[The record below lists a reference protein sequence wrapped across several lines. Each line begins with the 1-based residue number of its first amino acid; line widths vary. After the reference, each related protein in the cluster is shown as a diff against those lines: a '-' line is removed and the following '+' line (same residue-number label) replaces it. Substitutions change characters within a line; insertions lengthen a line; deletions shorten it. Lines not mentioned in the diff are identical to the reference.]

1 MNGNNFD
8 AANLKTQFGMDSS
21 FKFDFKIE
29 TEDGFILP
37 SKIEKLKNEIS
48 INLGLG
54 IHYFYTLVEER
65 EASWGILQDF
75 ISYTKVG
82 IDKHQ
87 FTNKSISNDRER
99 SNNLSNEFGKMIG
112 IGFMAEYA
120 NSTWFCPLPEK
131 TDKVLTLP
139 QGKLTISR
147 LRKGKGN
154 SWPDYISAPFNPKDN
169 DQNSMGA
176 FYPLEFKG
184 KSEYIKFDSSE
195 FKKWIKQ
202 SKNISFKLKDNNVE
216 KDISTKSWVLAFNYR
231 CSENN
236 KHKEHK
242 NSTLM
247 VYDPEVGNP
256 EIAQPKTAAPIIR
269 EHLARQCRKLG
280 LGYLAPYVLDGI
292 RPDSF
297 ANWPTVYNINNPRF
311 NNRHYIGRFVSWGLN
326 GELFIVPPTNNWFSF
341 SWVDSGF
348 IEFFLRGRTDNNHIH
363 GHIELNA
370 GKRGK
375 DIIIHGNI
383 DNYTQNQIR
392 QFFNDSQNN
401 TFFIGQ
407 DADMIKKCLNTPDN
421 IELDG
426 DIFNTPFEYTDFR
439 NLNSK
444 NSNEENFKGSVQ
456 IIRNG
461 SIIANSNL
469 ILPVKEDFW

>member
-1 MNGNNFD
+1 MINTSFD
-8 AANLKTQFGMDSS
+8 AANLKTQFGMDGS
-21 FKFDFKIE
+21 FKFDFKIKI
-29 TEDGFILP
+29 EDGFILP
-37 SKIEKLKNEIS
+37 EKIKNLKNEVS
-48 INLGLG
+48 VNLGLG
-54 IHYFYTLVEER
+54 IHYFYTVVEEKK
-65 EASWGILQDF
+65 ASWGILQDF

-82 IDKHQ
+82 INKHQ

-139 QGKLTISR
+139 QGELTISR
-147 LRKGKGN
+147 LEKGKGN
-154 SWPDYISAPFNPKDN
+154 SWPDYISAPFNPKNNNED
-169 DQNSMGA
+169 SMGS

-202 SKNISFKLKDNNVE
+202 SKNISFKLKDNNKE
-216 KDISTKSWVLAFNYR
+216 KEVSSKSWVLAFNYR
-231 CSENN
+231 CSEND
-236 KHKEHK
+236 KHKEHE

-247 VYDPEVGNP
+247 VYDPEVGKS
-256 EIAQPKTAAPIIR
+256 EIEQPKTAAPFIR

-280 LGYLAPYVLDGI
+280 LGHLAPYVLAGI
-292 RPDSF
+292 LPESF
-297 ANWPTVYNINNPRF
+297 ANWPNVYKINHPKFNNP
-311 NNRHYIGRFVSWGLN
+311 HYIGRFVSWGLD
-326 GELFIVPPTNNWFSF
+326 GELFAVHPPNNWFPF
-341 SWVDSGF
+341 SSIDSGF
-348 IEFFLRGRTDNNHIH
+348 IDIYMKGQNIH

-370 GKRGK
+370 RKRGN
-375 DIIIHGNI
+375 DIVIHGNI

-392 QFFNDSQNN
+392 QFFSGYHNN

-407 DADMIKKCLNTPDN
+407 DADMIQKCVNTPEN

-426 DIFNTPFEYTDFR
+426 YMFNTPFEYTDFKNFNSD
-439 NLNSK
+439 NLNQ
-444 NSNEENFKGSVQ
+444 ENFKGSVQ

-469 ILPVKEDFW
+469 ILPVKEDFWIIK